1 MVSSGLMA
9 HGNEMSNFTARR
21 GLLSSGLYHGSLCGQ
36 KVLSVLAVFVRNR
49 SQIGF
54 AFCSLRTGVCFI
66 EETTS
71 VIINDKNI
79 NESFNIGLKIGN

>member
-1 MVSSGLMA
+1 MA